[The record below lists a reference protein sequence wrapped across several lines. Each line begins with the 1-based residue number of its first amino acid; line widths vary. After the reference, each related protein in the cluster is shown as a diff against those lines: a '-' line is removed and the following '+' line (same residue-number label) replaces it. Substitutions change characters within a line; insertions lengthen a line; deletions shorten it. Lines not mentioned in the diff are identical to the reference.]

1 MNTVFTIITTAIVA
15 GVIIM
20 LISMTIADSIRNN
33 RREKEYTKRRE
44 MEIFYNSLLPNAI
57 TFSDM
62 RGFIR
67 SEYAFGRF
75 YVHYECI
82 NEDCEHF
89 SKTISFNDDGS
100 IRENYSRLGC
110 KHGFENDMHAAIF
123 NIMKAKVKSLI
134 ISLNN
139 NDTI

>member
-1 MNTVFTIITTAIVA
+1 MNTVFTVITATILV

-20 LISMTIADSIRNN
+20 LISMVVVDSIRNKRN
-33 RREKEYTKRRE
+33 EREYNKRRE
-44 MEIFYNSLLPNAI
+44 NEIFYNSLLPHPI

-75 YVHYECI
+75 YIHYECI

-110 KHGFENDMHAAIF
+110 KQGFENDMHAAIF

-139 NDTI
+139 NETI

>member
-1 MNTVFTIITTAIVA
+1 MNTVFTSITAAIVA

-20 LISMTIADSIRNN
+20 LISIVVADSIRNK
-33 RREKEYTKRRE
+33 REEREYNKRRE
-44 MEIFYNSLLPNAI
+44 MEIFYNSLLPKGF

-67 SEYAFGRF
+67 AEYAFGRF

-82 NEDCEHF
+82 NEECEHF
-89 SKTISFNDDGS
+89 SKTISFNDDGT

-110 KHGFENDMHAAIF
+110 KYGFENTMHQEAF
-123 NIMKAKVKSLI
+123 NILKGKVRTI
-134 ISLNN
+134 IIDLNN
-139 NDTI
+139 QEII

>member
-1 MNTVFTIITTAIVA
+1 MNTVITIITSAIVA

-20 LISMTIADSIRNN
+20 LIIMLISTVITDYSFHKRELEYA
-33 RREKEYTKRRE
+33 RRVEKEKY
-44 MEIFYNSLLPNAI
+44 YNSLLPNTI

-67 SEYAFGRF
+67 AEYAHGRF

-82 NEDCEHF
+82 NEDLEHY
-89 SKTISFNDDGS
+89 SRTISFNDDGS

-110 KHGFENDMHAAIF
+110 KYGFENTMHQEAF
-123 NIMKAKVKSLI
+123 RQMKERVREVIKYNVAC
-134 ISLNN
+134 
-139 NDTI
+139 